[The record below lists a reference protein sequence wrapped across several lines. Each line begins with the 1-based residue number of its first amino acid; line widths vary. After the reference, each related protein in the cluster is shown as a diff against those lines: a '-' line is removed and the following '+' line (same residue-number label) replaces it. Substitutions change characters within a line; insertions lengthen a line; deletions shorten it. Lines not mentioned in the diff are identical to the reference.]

1 MLPVVA
7 LVGRPNVGKSTLF
20 NHLTRTQD
28 ALVADVPGLT
38 RDRQYGFG
46 KIGPCKYLVV
56 DTGGLSGDDEG
67 LDGLMAKQTLKA
79 VEEADRVIFLLDGR
93 DGLTG
98 TDRDIAQQ
106 VRMLDCPVI
115 PVVNKTEGQDGAIAI
130 SEFHALGLP
139 NLMAIS
145 ATQGHNVAA
154 LMNLL
159 LVDFQEPAPEPIAD
173 DDAIHV
179 AVIGRPNVGKST
191 LINRLLGEDR
201 LIAFDQP
208 GTTRDSVSVPFES
221 DDQQYMLIDTAGVRR
236 RSKVDEGIEKY
247 SVIKTIRALEAAH
260 VVIAVLDASEAITEQ
275 DTRLLGL
282 AIHQGRAMV
291 VAVNKWDGLSATQR
305 ETVKRQLDL
314 KLPFLSFADMHYI
327 SALHGTAV
335 GHLMASVKSAYTA
348 AMKQMAT
355 PELTRALELATQA
368 HQPPL
373 VKGRRIRLRYA
384 HQGGRNPP
392 LIVVHGNQTSSV
404 PKAYKRYLINFFRKT
419 FKLNGTPVR
428 LELRSGDNPFAGR
441 RNKLTPRQERKR
453 KRLLQHNKKRSK

>member
-46 KIGPCKYLVV
+46 RIGPCKYLVI
-56 DTGGLSGDDEG
+56 DTGGLSGEQDG

-79 VEEADRVIFLLDGR
+79 VEEADCVIFMLDGR
-93 DGLTG
+93 DGLTAA
-98 TDRDIAQQ
+98 DRDIAQQ
-106 VRMLDCPVI
+106 VRQLDCPVI
-115 PVVNKTEGQDGAIAI
+115 PIVNKTEGQDGAVAV

-159 LVDFQEPAPEPIAD
+159 LIDYQEPSPEPELED
-173 DDAIHV
+173 DVIRV

-191 LINRLLGEDR
+191 LINRLLGEER
-201 LIAFDQP
+201 LIAFDKP
-208 GTTRDSVSVPFES
+208 GTTRDSVSVPFET
-221 DDQQYMLIDTAGVRR
+221 DDQKYVLIDTAGVRR

-247 SVIKTIRALEAAH
+247 SVIKTIRALEQAH

-282 AIHQGRAMV
+282 AVYQGRAMV
-291 VAVNKWDGLSATQR
+291 VAVNKWDGLATSQR

-314 KLPFLSFADMHYI
+314 KLPFLSFADLHHI
-327 SALHGTAV
+327 SALHGTGV
-335 GHLMASVKSAYTA
+335 GHLMESVKTAYTA
-348 AMKQMAT
+348 AMREIPT

-419 FKLNGTPVR
+419 FKLIGTPVR